1 MSMLKVDNFYQFFDI
16 LVLSHNKG
24 VDISMRKDITAEKL
38 ILGGEKL
45 NKSALAR
52 QYGCCWETIDRRLNP
67 NKYKKDKKNRVYT
80 SKLDPYKN
88 IIDEKLENNNIP
100 ATGILFLLKNK
111 YGYDGKYGI
120 VRKYVSS
127 KKKNIINDLT
137 IRFETIKG
145 YQAQVDWK
153 EKMKLHD
160 ISGNEYIVS
169 IFLIVLGNSR
179 YKYIELTFD
188 QTQPT
193 LFRCLINSFRYF
205 GGITEEILF
214 DNMKTIVD
222 QVKSNFTDVVIN
234 SKAMQFSKD
243 AGFKIVTC
251 RPYRPKTKGKVET
264 LAKIMNRLK
273 AYDNEFKDKEE
284 LELVVDQLKYELNYE
299 EKSQAVDEIPRVLF
313 EKEKE
318 YLKPVNY
325 EILENYCLPQ
335 KTYKVT
341 HESMI
346 TYHGIKYSVPIQ
358 YVGKNISVLE
368 EDNVIHL
375 YYNKKL
381 IYTYQKNSKWRYN
394 YKEKDYIDIL
404 KHSSFNTK
412 TEDEIN
418 EYIDKNLYSLD
429 GIYID
434 KGEDK
439 K

>member
-1 MSMLKVDNFYQFFDI
+1 
-16 LVLSHNKG
+16 
-24 VDISMRKDITAEKL
+24 MRKDITVEK
-38 ILGGEKL
+38 ILMGGENL

-52 QYGCCWETIDRRLNP
+52 QFGCCWRTIDRRLLP
-67 NKYKKDKKNRVYT
+67 NKYKKDKKKRVYT
-80 SKLDPYKN
+80 SKLDSFKN
-88 IIDEKLENNNIP
+88 IIDQKIEDCNIP
-100 ATGILFLLKNK
+100 STGIYFLLKNK
-111 YGYDGKYGI
+111 YGYTGKYGI
-120 VRKYVSS
+120 VNKYVSS
-127 KKKNIINDLT
+127 KKNNIISNLT

-145 YQAQVDWK
+145 FQSQVDWK
-153 EKMKLHD
+153 EKMKLYD
-160 ISGNEYIVS
+160 KKGNEYIIS

-193 LFRCLINSFRYF
+193 LFRCLINAFRYF
-205 GGITEEILF
+205 DGTTEEVLF

-222 QVKSNFTDVVIN
+222 HVKSNYSDVVIN

-251 RPYRPKTKGKVET
+251 RPYRPRTKGKVET
-264 LAKIMNRLK
+264 LAKIMNRLR
-273 AYDNEFKDKEE
+273 AYNHEFKDKEE
-284 LELVVDQLKYELNYE
+284 LSLIVDQLKYELNFE
-299 EKSQAVDEIPRVLF
+299 EKSQATNEIPRLLF

-335 KTYKVT
+335 KTYKVS

-358 YVGKNISVLE
+358 YVGKQLTVLE

-375 YYNKKL
+375 YYNKIL
-381 IYTYQKNSKWRYN
+381 IYTYQKNTNCRYN
-394 YKEKDYIDIL
+394 YKKEDYIDIL

-412 TEDEIN
+412 TEEELN
-418 EYIDKNLYSLD
+418 EYINKNLYSLD

-434 KGEDK
+434 KGEEKND
-439 K
+439 